1 MYIYLTVFK
10 QITDI
15 KLLLFTAIVETIKL
29 RASKWLMIN
38 QRISIWEKYLKLFNS
53 LQNCELKFIL
63 KSFQQNVYI

>member
-1 MYIYLTVFK
+1 
-10 QITDI
+10 
-15 KLLLFTAIVETIKL
+15 
-29 RASKWLMIN
+29 MIN